1 MVFQGLRLA
10 PVRPGMRP
18 IATSRVLFMS
28 LVDLLPPANPIL
40 RQHRHADSNA
50 HAGADEVGA
59 SGDRL
64 GASGQV
70 NRRGELPMAEIERLN
85 TDGRRRWK
93 PAGGRKPRQSWSWRA
108 A

>member
-1 MVFQGLRLA
+1 
-10 PVRPGMRP
+10 
-18 IATSRVLFMS
+18 MS
-28 LVDLLPPANPIL
+28 LVDLLPPVNPIS
-40 RQHRHADSNA
+40 RQHRHAGSNA
-50 HAGADEVGA
+50 HAGADEIGT

-70 NRRGELPMAEIERLN
+70 NRRGELPAAEIERLN